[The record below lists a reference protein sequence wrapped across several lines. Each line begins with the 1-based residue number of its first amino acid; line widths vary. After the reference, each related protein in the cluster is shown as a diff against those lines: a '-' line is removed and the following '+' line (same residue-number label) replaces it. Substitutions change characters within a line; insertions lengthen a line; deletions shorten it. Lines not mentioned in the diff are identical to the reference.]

1 MAMANQ
7 MDPNQRGSG
16 SNRKLITIILGVFA
30 VAVLAIGIWG
40 TVETSDIEA
49 IPDEANMSAPGEGS
63 IENNP
68 TGTTRPA
75 PALGPD
81 DQVAPSNNPVAT
93 E

>member
-1 MAMANQ
+1 MVNQ

-16 SNRKLITIILGVFA
+16 SNRKIITIILGIFA

-40 TVETSDIEA
+40 TVETSDVEA

-63 IENNP
+63 IETDP
-68 TGTTRPA
+68 TGSARPA
-75 PALGPD
+75 PALVPED
-81 DQVAPSNNPVAT
+81 EVAPSNNPVAT